1 MWDSISLWH
10 STLNRSTAYNKN
22 MFWEKRKGKRQ
33 RLKAIHPRYDV
44 NGRQIIVKTR
54 VQ

>member
-1 MWDSISLWH
+1 MWNSISLWH
-10 STLNRSTAYNKN
+10 STLNRTTANNKN
-22 MFWEKRKGKRQ
+22 MFWEKRKEKREC
-33 RLKAIHPRYDV
+33 LKAIHPRYYV